1 MRAHSNCYTTAKL
14 APWIAMNIRV
24 PLLLFACLYLAL
36 ITTLLLTGDRLPE
49 NVATHFNA
57 SGQPDG
63 WMSRANHLLFFA
75 LFGLLFPGFVVG
87 LCSITRF
94 VPPSMIN
101 LPNRDYWTAPER
113 ISETHHRILRHSLW
127 FASLAVAFVVGLYIS
142 ILEANSHPRPELSL
156 SLLLPITGA
165 FLVGVLIWSLTL
177 ILPFRRAP
185 GSLTGKQP
193 SAAGA
198 KFH

>member
-14 APWIAMNIRV
+14 APWNAMNIRV

-75 LFGLLFPGFVVG
+75 LFGLLFPAFCHHNQPTIDK
-87 LCSITRF
+87 L
-94 VPPSMIN
+94 IN
-101 LPNRDYWTAPER
+101 YFD
-113 ISETHHRILRHSLW
+113 SL
-127 FASLAVAFVVGLYIS
+127 V
-142 ILEANSHPRPELSL
+142 
-156 SLLLPITGA
+156 
-165 FLVGVLIWSLTL
+165 
-177 ILPFRRAP
+177 
-185 GSLTGKQP
+185 
-193 SAAGA
+193 
-198 KFH
+198 